1 MGPLEMEDLIG
12 YAAELGLDTD
22 RFIEDIADEAL
33 LERLR
38 RDVLSA
44 EESGVRGTPTFFIGD
59 RRHIGPFDAVTLID
73 VLEQSASRQ
82 PS

>member
-1 MGPLEMEDLIG
+1 MEDLIG

-22 RFIEDIADEAL
+22 RFVEDIADEAL

-44 EESGVRGTPTFFIGD
+44 EEGGVRGTPTFFIGD

-73 VLEQSASRQ
+73 VLEQAASRQ